1 MTRSFYAQSTSHH
14 NFKCLEDYRS
24 PTTGKGL
31 SFLVA
36 FNGQFSPLNR
46 NVERVMGGI
55 PSVESVYPTQRVR
68 EFKNILHS
76 LENTP
81 APLTHPKIEIYQQ
94 HAKSYQ
100 QEKKREHAKDI
111 MTSPVKVI
119 GQCTLVSEA
128 MKMMEKFGFRHLPV
142 VNDQNVIVGMISDR
156 ELLDPEKTKQCK
168 EIMIQKIIVSDEL
181 TSINEVAITLLNE
194 RINALPIINRKNEVS
209 GIITLTDILNYV
221 IKSTA
226 FLSSA

>member
-1 MTRSFYAQSTSHH
+1 M
-14 NFKCLEDYRS
+14 
-24 PTTGKGL
+24 

-46 NVERVMGGI
+46 NIERVMPGVS
-55 PSVESVYPTQRVR
+55 SVESIYPTQEVR

-76 LENTP
+76 VEDTLP
-81 APLTHPKIEIYQQ
+81 PLNHAKIEMYQKQ
-94 HAKSYQ
+94 VKSYQ
-100 QEKKREHAKDI
+100 QDRKREHAKDI

-119 GQCTLVSEA
+119 NQCTLVSEA
-128 MKMMEKFGFRHLPV
+128 MKVLEKFGFRHLPV

-156 ELLDPEKTKQCK
+156 ELLVPDKTKQCK

-181 TSINEVAITLLNE
+181 TSINEVAIILLNE

-221 IKSTA
+221 IRSTA
-226 FLSSA
+226 FLSSV